1 MSDRRRPIIAVSLGD
16 PGGIGPE
23 VALKAAAGTIRRQAR
38 LLLVGSAAVLRAH
51 AEALGHAGP
60 PVEVVREV
68 PEPFPRRALP
78 VLDVAGGDEPAFA
91 FGDAGAT
98 AGGRLSMRAVAR
110 AVDLCRSGGA
120 DAMTTAPIS
129 KAAIARAGYRAPG
142 HTEFIA
148 ERTGRP
154 EQPFEPLMLMV
165 GDPAVGDAALRV
177 GLVSVHEPLAEVPRS
192 VTPGAIRRKL
202 GLLSESL
209 RRDFGVERPRIAV
222 LGLNPHAGDGGA
234 LGAAEEERIAPAL
247 DAARRED
254 GLSEQGV
261 TLDGPLPADGFF
273 GARGWERADAVLA
286 MYHDQGLAP
295 FKALTFGGGV
305 NVTAGLPVVRTS
317 PDHGTAFDIA
327 GEGQADPGSMKAAL
341 RLAAAIARRRRTA
354 AADGRPQNP
363 A

>member
-91 FGDAGAT
+91 FGDVTT

-110 AVDLCRSGGA
+110 AVDLCRSGAA

-234 LGAAEEERIAPAL
+234 LGAAEEERIVPAL

-354 AADGRPQNP
+354 ADGRPQNP